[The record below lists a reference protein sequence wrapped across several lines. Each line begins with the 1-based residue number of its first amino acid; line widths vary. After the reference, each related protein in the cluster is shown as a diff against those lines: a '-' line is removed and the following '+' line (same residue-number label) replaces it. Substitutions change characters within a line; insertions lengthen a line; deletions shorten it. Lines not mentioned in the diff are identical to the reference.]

1 MSQVTGFG
9 QPQFSCANVFVQN
22 YVPDVICPASGAR
35 YRRIAGLD
43 EVLELFD
50 GSREVA
56 IRLTVQPSKLRDNGD
71 KRFSN

>member
-1 MSQVTGFG
+1 ML
-9 QPQFSCANVFVQN
+9 FV
-22 YVPDVICPASGAR
+22 PRAGAG
-35 YRRIAGLD
+35 YRRIELATRPGSRD
-43 EVLELFD
+43 ELCWLVCDQVLELFD